1 MKCYV
6 LTFSLLFLSLAS
18 LGQDVNAM
26 LKEAARLEMVPDEKA
41 ALAKYKEI
49 LKIYPIQLFAICR
62 SSELCSRI
70 GKRQTDSKLRN
81 DYFDAAVT
89 YANIGLKVSPDDS
102 EANCVM
108 AIAQG
113 RSSMSKSGK
122 EKINNAREI
131 KKYLDKS
138 LRKDSTNYKAWHV
151 LGRWHYEISNLNIL
165 ERAAVNLLYGGVPSA
180 SIKESVRCFEKARL
194 LAPWFILNYFE
205 MARAYYDN
213 DDKAKAKEY
222 INKMLTLPNV
232 TEDDPG
238 IKENG
243 KTLLKIM
250 QR

>member
-1 MKCYV
+1 MKSYF
-6 LTFSLLFLSLAS
+6 LLFSLLLLSFAGI
-18 LGQDVNAM
+18 GQDINAM

-49 LKIYPIQLFAICR
+49 LRIQPIQLFAICR

-70 GKRQTDSKLRN
+70 GKRQTDSKLRE

-89 YANIGLKVSPDDS
+89 YANIGLKISPDDS

-108 AIAQG
+108 AIALG

-122 EKINNAREI
+122 EKINTAKEI

-138 LRKDSTNYKAWHV
+138 LKKDSTNYKAWHV
-151 LGRWHYEISNLNIL
+151 LGRWHFEISNLNIL
-165 ERAAVNLLYGGVPSA
+165 ERGAVNLLYGGVPSA
-180 SIKESVRCFEKARL
+180 SIKESVRCFEKARA

-205 MARAYYDN
+205 MSRAYFDY
-213 DDKAKAKEY
+213 DDKAKAIGY
-222 INKMLTLPNV
+222 INKMMTIPNL

-238 IKENG
+238 IKEKG
-243 KTLLKIM
+243 KILLKIM